1 MMGERVVIN
10 PSRFDDPGPQP
21 KRAVPLGYG
30 HEEDRMKGAWRATAG
45 FREQTDIAA
54 QRLGGWRRVG
64 FALGLAFVLAG
75 FAYGM
80 SNIDRCDGAA
90 MLAGAGGL
98 LIGLVVPIK
107 GLGTDVS
114 STSSRRDDSPRQRS

>member
-1 MMGERVVIN
+1 MGERVVVN
-10 PSRFDDPGPQP
+10 PSRFDDPGPAAAAAP
-21 KRAVPLGYG
+21 RRAVPLGYG
-30 HEEDRMKGAWRATAG
+30 HEEDRMKGAWRATAAV
-45 FREQTDIAA
+45 REQTDLAA

-107 GLGTDVS
+107 GLGTGAQRNDS
-114 STSSRRDDSPRQRS
+114 SQ

>member
-10 PSRFDDPGPQP
+10 PSRFDDPGPAQP

-30 HEEDRMKGAWRATAG
+30 HEEDRMKGAWRATAS
-45 FREQTDIAA
+45 FREQTDLAA

-80 SNIDRCDGAA
+80 SNIYRCDGAA

-107 GLGTDVS
+107 GLGG
-114 STSSRRDDSPRQRS
+114 DDSPRQRS

>member
-1 MMGERVVIN
+1 MMGERAVIN
-10 PSRFDDPGPQP
+10 PSRFDEPGPEP
-21 KRAVPLGYG
+21 RRAVPLGYG
-30 HEEDRMKGAWRATAG
+30 HEEDHMKGAWRATAG
-45 FREQTDIAA
+45 FREQTDLAA
-54 QRLGGWRRVG
+54 ARLGGWRRVS

-80 SNIDRCDGAA
+80 SNAYRCDGAA

-107 GLGTDVS
+107 GLAADVS
-114 STSSRRDDSPRQRS
+114 PAAARRDDRRR